1 MEIMKETVRTFERL
15 VYFEVRVERNRYGG
29 AGGRAEAV
37 LRTLNGTCNETLED
51 EIPQNTH

>member
-15 VYFEVRVERNRYGG
+15 VYFEVRVERNRYCG
-29 AGGRAEAV
+29 AGGRADAV
-37 LRTLNGTCNETLED
+37 LRTLNGTCNDTLED